1 MFVQLIVIQKELEET
16 SSKYTERISA
26 KYREFDEYEMLL
38 HEAKPTLDEL
48 PVLTAMKTNLELAIQ
63 EQQGKYRKDLEI
75 MESNYNSKMLVR
87 IT

>member
-48 PVLTAMKTNLELAIQ
+48 PVITATKTNLELAIQ
-63 EQQGKYRKDLEI
+63 EQQGKYRKDLEL
-75 MESNYNSKMLVR
+75 MESNHNSKMLVR